1 MSMLCTLMRRILSRC
16 VCESQSKLRQSY
28 LGHRFWS
35 FPLSC
40 GEEVALETF
49 RSNREPLRSSLKS
62 PDVCL
67 TAIQEPGVSP
77 LVSVQHSRHWAERSC
92 CVLSYGKTGKTCR
105 GEKKEEYLRFKSCHQ
120 EPTELFYL
128 TYSMFCLLFPAL
140 FLKKKRSS
148 SMTAWICHL
157 HSAGRTLSHSKW
169 GNWLYL
175 AYLFPA
181 DNVSRLLH
189 GVSCWLFSLD
199 FIPIFQWLS
208 CLYLYYW
215 TLWLELFLSSAGS
228 SKDINDWLPGN
239 RVKTIQSLQRMTFDP
254 PSDSWGVIFYNPR
267 PSFYTMALC

>member
-105 GEKKEEYLRFKSCHQ
+105 GKKKEEYLRFKSCHQ

-140 FLKKKRSS
+140 FLKKNDRHQWQHEFV
-148 SMTAWICHL
+148 TYTRQAAPFPTPNEETDFTWLICFQQIRW
-157 HSAGRTLSHSKW
+157 AG
-169 GNWLYL
+169 
-175 AYLFPA
+175 
-181 DNVSRLLH
+181 
-189 GVSCWLFSLD
+189 
-199 FIPIFQWLS
+199 
-208 CLYLYYW
+208 
-215 TLWLELFLSSAGS
+215 
-228 SKDINDWLPGN
+228 
-239 RVKTIQSLQRMTFDP
+239 
-254 PSDSWGVIFYNPR
+254 
-267 PSFYTMALC
+267 FYTEFHAGFFHLILFQFFSDCRVFIFITEHFGLNCS